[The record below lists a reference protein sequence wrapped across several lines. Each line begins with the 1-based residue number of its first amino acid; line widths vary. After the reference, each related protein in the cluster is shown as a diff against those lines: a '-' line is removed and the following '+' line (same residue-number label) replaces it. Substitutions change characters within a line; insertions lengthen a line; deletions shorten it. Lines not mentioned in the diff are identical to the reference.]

1 MRNKRLQAMAEGAVL
16 LALAL
21 VFNALK
27 LFKLPNGGSVDL
39 AMIPV
44 FLFAL
49 RWGVGWGLLEGF
61 LFGLLQMFIDGAV
74 AWGWQSLLLD
84 YLVAFTPLGLA
95 GLFRGKGR
103 GIYVGILLG
112 CFLRFMCTSSAASLS
127 MPSPCRRSSSAA
139 STPARRPI
147 RWSTTAAT
155 CSSIRSSASSS
166 SACSTGRS
174 TSTYRPGTSGPER
187 KGRTK
192 RCVLFHQV
200 VELPE
205 LVIGSITEAKIL
217 LSFAMP

>member
-16 LALAL
+16 LAPAL
-21 VFNALK
+21 VFTALT

-112 CFLRFMCTSSAASLS
+112 CFLRFIVHFISGVTIYAITMPTELFGSVYTSPATYSLVYNGS
-127 MPSPCRRSSSAA
+127 YMLIDTVICL
-139 STPARRPI
+139 I
-147 RWSTTAAT
+147 
-155 CSSIRSSASSS
+155 IF
-166 SACSTGRS
+166 GVL
-174 TSTYRPGTSGPER
+174 YRPLDKYIQAR
-187 KGRTK
+187 DIR
-192 RCVLFHQV
+192 
-200 VELPE
+200 
-205 LVIGSITEAKIL
+205 A
-217 LSFAMP
+217 

>member
-112 CFLRFMCTSSAASLS
+112 CFLRFIVHFISGVTVYRIYAPTEILGTVFDN
-127 MPSPCRRSSSAA
+127 P
-139 STPARRPI
+139 TLY
-147 RWSTTAAT
+147 
-155 CSSIRSSASSS
+155 SIVYNGS
-166 SACSTGRS
+166 
-174 TSTYRPGTSGPER
+174 YM
-187 KGRTK
+187 
-192 RCVLFHQV
+192 
-200 VELPE
+200 LPNTILA
-205 LVIGSITEAKIL
+205 LVIAAL
-217 LSFAMP
+217 LYAPLKKFYLGADIQR

>member
-61 LFGLLQMFIDGAV
+61 L
-74 AWGWQSLLLD
+74 
-84 YLVAFTPLGLA
+84 LVAFTPLGLA

-112 CFLRFMCTSSAASLS
+112 CFLRFIVHFISGVTIYAITMPTELFGSVYTSPATYSLVYNGS
-127 MPSPCRRSSSAA
+127 YMLIDTVICL
-139 STPARRPI
+139 I
-147 RWSTTAAT
+147 
-155 CSSIRSSASSS
+155 IF
-166 SACSTGRS
+166 GVL
-174 TSTYRPGTSGPER
+174 YRPLDKYIQAR
-187 KGRTK
+187 DLR
-192 RCVLFHQV
+192 
-200 VELPE
+200 
-205 LVIGSITEAKIL
+205 A
-217 LSFAMP
+217 